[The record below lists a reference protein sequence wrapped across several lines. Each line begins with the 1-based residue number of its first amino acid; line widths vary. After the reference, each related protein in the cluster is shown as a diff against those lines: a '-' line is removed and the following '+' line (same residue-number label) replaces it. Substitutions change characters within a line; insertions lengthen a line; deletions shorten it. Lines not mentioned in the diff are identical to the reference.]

1 MEWEEKPPWGKACH
15 AFDGTVAVS
24 LLQTLKPKT
33 RCSIHFHRD
42 RNNEFRVV
50 YGSIDVVRYGHV
62 GKAQTRAEEV
72 GRIRL
77 GPGMSHV
84 VPSGVI
90 HSFEVIEPGRVV
102 EVYWADGGG
111 PVRLDDIVRIEP
123 GRKL

>member
-1 MEWEEKPPWGKACH
+1 MQWEEKIWGKVAH
-15 AFDGTVAVS
+15 VFDGTVAVS
-24 LLQTLKPKT
+24 LLQTIA
-33 RCSIHFHRD
+33 RRACSVHFHRS
-42 RNNEFRVV
+42 RLNEFRVV

-62 GKAQTRAEEV
+62 GKAQTRATEV
-72 GRIRL
+72 SRIRL
-77 GPGMSHV
+77 EPGMSHV